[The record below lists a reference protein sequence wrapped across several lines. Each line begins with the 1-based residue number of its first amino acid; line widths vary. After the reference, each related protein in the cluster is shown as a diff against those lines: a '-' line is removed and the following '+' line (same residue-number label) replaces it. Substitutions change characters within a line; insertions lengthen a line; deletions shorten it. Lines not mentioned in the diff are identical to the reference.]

1 MSEKA
6 MAPHSSTLAWKI
18 PWMEEPGGLQSMGSL
33 RVRHDWVTSFS
44 LSCIGGRNGNPLQY
58 SCLENPRDGAA
69 CWAPVYGVALSQ
81 TRLKRL
87 SSSSSSSSPKC
98 TFLWSVIINFFF
110 FLTAVITFAPSS
122 QGHSQDVGNPQRPDI
137 LIPFLDFQE
146 SVVWCPRASIVY
158 ISYNLESARAS
169 LVSNRKESA
178 CDGGDQ
184 GSVPG
189 LGRSP
194 GEGMATHS
202 STLAWRVP
210 WTEEPGGVQFMG
222 WQRVRHDREPFF
234 LSWVCHNKN

>member
-1 MSEKA
+1 
-6 MAPHSSTLAWKI
+6 MATHSSILAWRI
-18 PWMEEPGGLQSMGSL
+18 PGMGEPVGLPSMGL
-33 RVRHDWVTSFS
+33 HWVRHDWSDLAAAAAAAVQNVPFCGQW
-44 LSCIGGRNGNPLQY
+44 LS
-58 SCLENPRDGAA
+58 
-69 CWAPVYGVALSQ
+69 
-81 TRLKRL
+81 T
-87 SSSSSSSSPKC
+87 
-98 TFLWSVIINFFF
+98 FFF